1 MMKNPLKHIINYI
14 MKFSTRILIILS
26 FFLYTCDESSEIGID
41 ELLSSQKD
49 KIKVHYLEIPLNVSN
64 VYLDSVRTD
73 DGDLF
78 FGKYNDPIF
87 GNLKSIAYSQFIFE
101 DNTSSEM
108 PLPGQILDNY
118 YLPNESS
125 QLDSAVLYLK
135 FSKVYGDETFD
146 EQEIT
151 VTQIEDTLYSS
162 ALYTSSRYTE
172 ISPPRGIIGFTRFV
186 VLNED
191 TFLTIPITEKYGK
204 FILNRI
210 IDGVSD
216 VELLDQTRGI
226 AFIPGENNKQIVSFD
241 LESDESKFVL
251 YFNNPEEG
259 NANSPAEDSLRY
271 VFRFNSPL
279 TKHYSYYEID
289 RSSTELSLVDNL
301 NKNES
306 FNLNDKIYWQ
316 SASGIYPII
325 DLGNYNNFLDTAENI
340 VLNRVEIVTGPL
352 DKINNLSPPSKV
364 IYYIARNNKLDP
376 VGIISNPEE
385 NVILKD
391 NAYYSD
397 ESDPAEHNYDSI
409 ISYSYKGES
418 TVFFQEIAM
427 NNLSADKIIAFPS
440 VPNTFNKMVTNK
452 DKFYMKVFYTK
463 YKKQN

>member
-1 MMKNPLKHIINYI
+1 MKLSP
-14 MKFSTRILIILS
+14 RILIILS
-26 FFLYTCDESSEIGID
+26 FFLYNCDETSDIGID
-41 ELLSSQKD
+41 ELLSNQKE
-49 KIKVHYLEIPLNVSN
+49 KIKVHYLEIPLNASN

-73 DGDLF
+73 DGDLY
-78 FGKYNDPIF
+78 FGKYNDPVF
-87 GNLKSIAYSQFIFE
+87 GNLKSIAYSQFVFE
-101 DNTSSEM
+101 DGTETEM
-108 PLPGQILDNY
+108 PLPGQTIDNY

-135 FSKVYGDETFD
+135 YSKVYGDETFE

-172 ISPPRGIIGFTRFV
+172 ISPPKGIVGFTRFK
-186 VLNED
+186 VLNKD
-191 TFLTIPITEKYGK
+191 TFLTIPITEKYGR

-226 AFIPGENNKQIVSFD
+226 AFIPGENNEQIVSFD
-241 LESDESKFVL
+241 LESDDSKFVL

-259 NANSPAEDSLRY
+259 NANSPADDSLQY

-289 RSSTELSLVDNL
+289 RSSTELSIINNL
-301 NKNES
+301 NNNES
-306 FNLNDKIYWQ
+306 FNLGDKIYWQ

-325 DLGNYNNFLDTAENI
+325 DLGNYNNFIDTAENI
-340 VLNRVEIVTGPL
+340 VLNKVEIVTGPL
-352 DKINNLSPPSKV
+352 DKLNNLSPPSKA

-385 NVILKD
+385 NVIMKD
-391 NAYYSD
+391 NAYYSED
-397 ESDPAEHNYDSI
+397 SDPAEHNYDSI

-427 NNLSADKIIAFPS
+427 NNLSADKLIAFPS
-440 VPNTFNKMVTNK
+440 VPNTFDKMIADK